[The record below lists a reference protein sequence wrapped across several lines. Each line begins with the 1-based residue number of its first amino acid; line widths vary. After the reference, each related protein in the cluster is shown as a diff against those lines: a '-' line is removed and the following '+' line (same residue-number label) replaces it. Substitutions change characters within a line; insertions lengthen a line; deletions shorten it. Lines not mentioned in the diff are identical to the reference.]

1 MDELKIN
8 KTTEDIVNYIGEHWR
23 DYINVDRDGMIGF
36 VLWRHDF
43 TENIKNILIENL
55 KKDI

>member
-1 MDELKIN
+1 MKIN

-23 DYINVDRDGMIGF
+23 NYINVDRDGMIGF

-43 TENIKNILIENL
+43 AENIKNILIENL